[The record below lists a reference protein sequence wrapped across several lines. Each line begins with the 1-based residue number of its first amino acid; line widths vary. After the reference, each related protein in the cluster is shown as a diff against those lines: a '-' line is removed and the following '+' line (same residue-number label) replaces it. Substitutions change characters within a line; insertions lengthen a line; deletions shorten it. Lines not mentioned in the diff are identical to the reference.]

1 MIGFLV
7 GFTSTGSYDVY
18 VPEREQVI
26 GPTVQVD
33 FDENIPSH
41 SESYFS
47 ELHMKDHIVDDT
59 DPENPMSIQDFEYL
73 IGTKHI
79 DDEDGMKYMTTRIVT
94 NKDGHIVA
102 HRAPLKA
109 NGERNSWEDSTPIH
123 VKDIARL
130 TKLTTSGIGRME
142 TSGGVGLKPFDVLT
156 EVTVRQRRYMTP
168 QTVH

>member
-1 MIGFLV
+1 MTAAMLFDAGLPKTFWGYAYLAATHVRNRIPTVTRDGSSTPRSPYELWSGHIPNIHYLRRWGCKCYVFIPKQHKTKNFPDKAMIGFLV

-59 DPENPMSIQDFEYL
+59 DPENLMSILDFEYL

-79 DDEDGMKYMTTRIVT
+79 DDEDGMK
-94 NKDGHIVA
+94 
-102 HRAPLKA
+102 
-109 NGERNSWEDSTPIH
+109 ST
-123 VKDIARL
+123 
-130 TKLTTSGIGRME
+130 
-142 TSGGVGLKPFDVLT
+142 
-156 EVTVRQRRYMTP
+156 
-168 QTVH
+168 